1 MPRRPSSDQNRER
14 PASRAH
20 ERPAI
25 PGSLPDAVYQGNPPN
40 CIRVTA
46 HDVSGMFAVG
56 PGILFENDDFK
67 QVEFHPGFRRRL
79 CGSPQMVKIAIAQCK
94 RQLGIEKVVNA

>member
-1 MPRRPSSDQNRER
+1 MPKARSSNRRV
-14 PASRAH
+14 AH
-20 ERPAI
+20 K
-25 PGSLPDAVYQGNPPN
+25 PDLSGPPN

-46 HDVSGMFAVG
+46 HDVSGMVAVG

-67 QVEFHPGFRRRL
+67 QVEFHPAFRRRL
-79 CGSPQMVKIAIAQCK
+79 CGSPQMIKIAIAQCK